1 MSETNTFLQYDYA
14 ETKDLL
20 KTFLTLISATLVFSI
35 TFSEKVIG
43 LRDAAISSKRALLT
57 AWSLLIVALISSGL
71 AMCFIAAAAGKSIY
85 KSIPLLDWNYG
96 TLALISWAFVLLA
109 GIAYVGGLIAM
120 ALAGARSMGNRSS
133 KPTSLGVQL
142 INGSARATVR
152 AARPIGSSARTRRH
166 RL

>member
-1 MSETNTFLQYDYA
+1 
-14 ETKDLL
+14 
-20 KTFLTLISATLVFSI
+20 
-35 TFSEKVIG
+35 
-43 LRDAAISSKRALLT
+43 
-57 AWSLLIVALISSGL
+57 
-71 AMCFIAAAAGKSIY
+71 MCFIAAAAGKSIY

-142 INGSARATVR
+142 INGSARARSGRSPDWLKCKNPEAPAVKR
-152 AARPIGSSARTRRH
+152 EAEEEWER
-166 RL
+166 